1 MEKKLIN
8 RVAFVTGGGGYI
20 GSECARMLAAA
31 GAAVA
36 VCDINAASVEATV
49 KRILGEGGKAKG
61 YVADVTDSQ
70 DIENAIKSAA
80 EELGR
85 LDIMVH
91 VAGGSA
97 RIAGP
102 EVKYAHLVDRED
114 YVIEKVLQVNLFG
127 AIWASR
133 AAARIMIKQGEG
145 GRIINFSSAVGFNGL
160 KGCVDYAASK
170 GGVISMTRALAKE
183 LGEYKI
189 TVNSVAPGVV
199 CRPEVDTESENGRR
213 YAYETNLLGEK
224 CTAEDIANLVE
235 FLASDK
241 ARFIT
246 GQTYV
251 CDGGRSL
258 SMKGTD

>member
-1 MEKKLIN
+1 MNK
-8 RVAFVTGGGGYI
+8 VAFITGAGGYI
-20 GSECARMLAAA
+20 GSEVALTLAKS
-31 GAAVA
+31 GIAVA
-36 VCDINAASVEATV
+36 VCDINGETV
-49 KRILGEGGKAKG
+49 QKTVDRIKEIGGVAFG
-61 YVADVTDSQ
+61 RVMDVTNSADVD
-70 DIENAIKSAA
+70 AA
-80 EELGR
+80 VDEIVEKLGR

-102 EVKYAHLVDRED
+102 DVKYAHLVDRED
-114 YVIEKVLQVNLFG
+114 YVIETVLKVNLLG
-127 AIWASR
+127 AFWASR
-133 AAARIMIKQGEG
+133 AAARVMIKQGDG
-145 GRIINFSSAVGFNGL
+145 GRIINFSSAVGLNGL

-199 CRPEVDTESENGRR
+199 CRPEVDAESESGHH
-213 YAYETNLLGEK
+213 YAYETNLLGER
-224 CTAEDIANLVE
+224 CTAEDIASLVE
-235 FLASDK
+235 FLVSEK

>member
-1 MEKKLIN
+1 MKK
-8 RVAFVTGGGGYI
+8 VAFITGGGGYI
-20 GSECARMLAAA
+20 GTECALTLAKS
-31 GAAVA
+31 GVRIA
-36 VCDINAASVEATV
+36 VCDINEDTVQKTVEKISA
-49 KRILGEGGKAKG
+49 IDGEAFGI
-61 YVADVTDSQ
+61 VMDVTDSA
-70 DIENAIKSAA
+70 DVDRAVA
-80 EELGR
+80 ETVEKFGR

-91 VAGGSA
+91 IAGGSA

-102 EVKYAHLVDRED
+102 KASYAPLVEQED
-114 YVIEKVLQVNLFG
+114 YVIDRVLKVNLYG
-127 AIWASR
+127 AFWASR
-133 AAARIMIKQGEG
+133 AAARVMIKQGEG
-145 GRIINFSSAVGFNGL
+145 GRIINFSSAVGLNGL
-160 KGCVDYAASK
+160 RGCVDYAASK
-170 GGVISMTRALAKE
+170 GGVISLTKALAKE

-199 CRPEVDTESENGRR
+199 CRPEENVSEAR
-213 YAYETNLLGEK
+213 AYGTNLLGEK

-251 CDGGRSL
+251 CDGGRTL

>member
-1 MEKKLIN
+1 MKK
-8 RVAFVTGGGGYI
+8 VAFITGGGGYI
-20 GSECARMLAAA
+20 GGECAYTLAKA
-31 GAAVA
+31 GVAVA
-36 VCDINAASVEATV
+36 VCDINEETV
-49 KRILGEGGKAKG
+49 SRTVDRIVAEGYTAKG
-61 YVADVTDSQ
+61 YVADVTEPES
-70 DIENAIKSAA
+70 INNAINTAA
-80 EELGR
+80 ADLGR
-85 LDIMVH
+85 LDIMIH

-102 EVKYAHLVDRED
+102 NAKFYHLVDQED
-114 YVIEKVLQVNLFG
+114 YVIDKVLKVNLYG
-127 AIWASR
+127 AIYSSR

-145 GRIINFSSAVGFNGL
+145 GRIINFSSAVGLNGL
-160 KGCVDYAASK
+160 KGCVDYAAAK
-170 GGVISMTRALAKE
+170 GGVMSMTRALAKE

-199 CRPEVDTESENGRR
+199 CRPEEKVSPERMYG
-213 YAYETNLLGEK
+213 TNLLGEK

-235 FLASDK
+235 FLVSDK

-251 CDGGRSL
+251 CDGGRTL